1 MRRRMSG
8 PDRPS
13 GRGSAMEGMSIV
25 LLVGHD
31 AALLEGLSQL
41 LAATGRRTVIA
52 STLDEARLT
61 LGDDRPLV
69 AVVDRMVAAGNEI
82 VGFPVLPGGAIV
94 LFSTTDDAP
103 PPLSPAV
110 QRAIMSELTLP
121 LERQRLLALVQ
132 SVITRSRTTGRTR
145 SNTPPEH
152 RAAGK

>member
-1 MRRRMSG
+1 MSG
-8 PDRPS
+8 IDRSS
-13 GRGSAMEGMSIV
+13 GWGGAPERLAII

-41 LAATGRRTVIA
+41 FATSGQRSVIA

-69 AVVDRMVAAGNEI
+69 AVVDRMVAPGSEI
-82 VGFPVLPGGAIV
+82 VRFPVLPGGAIV

-110 QRAIMSELTLP
+110 QRVILSELTLP

-132 SVITRSRTTGRTR
+132 SVIARSRTTGRTDR
-145 SNTPPEH
+145 NTPPEH